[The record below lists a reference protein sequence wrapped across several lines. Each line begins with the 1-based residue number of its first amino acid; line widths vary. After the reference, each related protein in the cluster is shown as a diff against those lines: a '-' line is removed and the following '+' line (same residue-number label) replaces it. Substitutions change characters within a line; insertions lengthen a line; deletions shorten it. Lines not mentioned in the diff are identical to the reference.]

1 MSRFLILDIGA
12 GTMDV
17 LCYDFDTG
25 LSYRAVA
32 KSPTLFL
39 AEEVNRLQ
47 DDLLI
52 TGCEMGG
59 GPISGALIQRAKNT
73 RVVMA
78 AAAAST
84 IHHDQ
89 EKVRSL
95 GIEVVND
102 EEAEAM
108 SCEKGFSHLT
118 IGDLDPDRL
127 NRLLQTLGVDV
138 TFEAVGI
145 CAQDHGIPPQGVSHL
160 DYRHSIFKSCLDENP
175 HAHALLYRSDEL
187 PPTFNRLSSIARS
200 AQALPSDEIYLMDS
214 GIAAMLGATLD
225 PQAARKDRIL
235 TMDVAT
241 SHTVGGA
248 LEQGEI
254 CAFFEYHTRDISM
267 ERLESLVKQLAAGEL
282 DHAEILREGGH
293 GAYVR
298 KAFGFEAAEMIVATG
313 PKRWML
319 KDIGLPIMFGAPLG
333 DNMMTGTAG
342 VLEAIR
348 RRKGL
353 APLLEL

>member
-17 LCYDFDTG
+17 LCCDFDTN

-32 KSPTLFL
+32 KSPTLSL
-39 AEEVNRLQ
+39 ADEVNRLQ
-47 DDLLI
+47 NDLLI

-59 GPISGALIQRAKNT
+59 GPISGALIQRAKTT

-78 AAAAST
+78 ASAAAT
-84 IHHDQ
+84 IHHDLN
-89 EKVRSL
+89 KVRSF
-95 GIEVVND
+95 GIQVIND

-108 SCEKGFSHLT
+108 RGQKGFSHLI
-118 IGDLDPDRL
+118 IGDLDIARVQG
-127 NRLLQTLGVDV
+127 LLQGLGVNV
-138 TFEAVGI
+138 TFETVGI
-145 CAQDHGIPPQGVSHL
+145 CAQDHGIPPEGVSHL
-160 DYRHSIFKSCLDENP
+160 DYRHSIFQARLDENP

-187 PPTFNRLSSIARS
+187 PPTFSRLSSIAQS
-200 AQALPSDEIYLMDS
+200 AQALPADEIYLMDS
-214 GIAAMLGATLD
+214 GMAAMLGATLD
-225 PQAARKDRIL
+225 PQAARKERIL
-235 TMDVAT
+235 TLDVAT

-248 LEQGEI
+248 LEHGEI
-254 CAFFEYHTRDISM
+254 CGFFEYHTRDITL
-267 ERLESLVKQLAAGEL
+267 ERLESLVQQLAAGDL
-282 DHAEILREGGH
+282 DHTEILHEGGH

-298 KAFGFEAAEMIVATG
+298 KAFGFESAEMIVATG

-319 KDIGLPIMFGAPLG
+319 KDTRLPIAFGAPLG

-353 APLLEL
+353 ETLLEA